1 VSFVQTYRSLHDNET
16 YLKEEMVEG
25 HVAGVRFPR
34 FAAGAALERDGRT
47 YYFVGEETRRD
58 FEKQQ
63 GVGPK

>member
-1 VSFVQTYRSLHDNET
+1 MQTYLSLHDNET
-16 YLKEEMVEG
+16 YLKDEMVAG
-25 HVAGVRFPR
+25 PVAGVRFPR
-34 FAAGAALERDGRT
+34 FAAGATLERDGKT